1 MFPLFPG
8 AHGAL
13 IIFDHS
19 HASSYDAVAKWKKDL
34 DSKCVLPD
42 GKKVPAVLVANKAD
56 LKRDR

>member
-1 MFPLFPG
+1 M
-8 AHGAL
+8 

-19 HASSYDAVAKWKKDL
+19 HSSSFDAVARWKKDL

-56 LKRDR
+56 LKRDK